1 MTHTTLP
8 SLTRTIDDAF
18 LTTWFEIREEA
29 IDNILDATVIW
40 AALLGA
46 GSFTPQIGGEF
57 ITRTILH
64 GEQSAVDVERGDTLP
79 QGDPELETMAR
90 WTWRYIATHVQ
101 RSVFDDQKNNG
112 PSKIKDLVG
121 LKLGAARDGME
132 QRFETVLMNTIVTDE
147 TGKGMQGLNDMIP
160 PTADRSNG
168 SYGAINRP
176 SAYVDSGNGV
186 FIGDTAGTNG
196 WWGPKYLAGTL
207 STLEDDLLTDLKKL
221 YNSVHNNQSPPNLIL
236 TTQTI
241 FEAYE
246 EFALDISQI
255 IKDET
260 TRLADLGFEV
270 LRFKG
275 KPLIWSPNV
284 DANVV
289 KMINTDY
296 VEVVY
301 DPEYWFM
308 MTEFKPIPLQPERI
322 AHIIST
328 VTLVS
333 SQLRRHGALTYS

>member
-40 AALLGA
+40 AALMGA

-64 GEQSAVDVERGDTLP
+64 GEQDAVDIARGDLLP

-101 RSVFDDQKNNG
+101 RSLFDDQKNNG

-121 LKLGAARDGME
+121 LKLGAARDGLE
-132 QRFETVLMNTIVTDE
+132 QRFETVLMNPIVTDE
-147 TGKGMQGLNDMIP
+147 SGKSMQGLNDMIP
-160 PTADRSNG
+160 PTADRSAG

-186 FIGDTAGTNG
+186 FVGDSAGTNG

-207 STLEDDLLTDLKKL
+207 ETLEDDLLTDLKKL

-333 SQLRRHGALTYS
+333 SQLRRHGELTYS